1 MENVQLDL
9 NTGEISIIMEALSAL
24 PWRDV
29 NALMGKI
36 NTQVMQQRQAPTAV
50 PEMPET
56 A

>member
-1 MENVQLDL
+1 MENLQLDL
-9 NTGEISIIMEALSAL
+9 NTGEISIIMEALSGL

-36 NTQVMQQRQAPTAV
+36 NSQVMQQRQAPEPAANE
-50 PEMPET
+50 P